1 MRLLSPIEWRLL
13 KRIVKDGLISILM
26 SAPPCVYLFPEAP
39 RFTIYITASA
49 TLTVMFSTALHWRFR
64 RFILTKKLIHD
75 KRSAIQINADKV
87 DV

>member
-1 MRLLSPIEWRLL
+1 
-13 KRIVKDGLISILM
+13 
-26 SAPPCVYLFPEAP
+26 
-39 RFTIYITASA
+39 
-49 TLTVMFSTALHWRFR
+49 VMFSTALHWRFR